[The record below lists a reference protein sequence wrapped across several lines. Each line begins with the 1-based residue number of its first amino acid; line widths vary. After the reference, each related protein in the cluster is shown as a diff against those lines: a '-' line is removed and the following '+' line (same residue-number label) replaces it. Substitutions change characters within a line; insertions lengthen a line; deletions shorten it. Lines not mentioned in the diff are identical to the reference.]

1 MVDPADIYRRS
12 FEIIRAEADLDRF
25 PEGLRGLVTRMVH
38 ACGQTDLA
46 DLVVWGGD
54 PVAVGKAAL
63 AAGRPVLVD
72 SRMAGAGIMAK
83 RLAPGSSVIH
93 TTDDPRVDERAKAI
107 GDTRSAAA
115 VDLWIPYLEDAV
127 VAIGNAPTALF
138 RLLDVIAGGAPKP
151 AVILGFPVGFVGAAE
166 SKEALISRA
175 NGVPFVTVRG
185 RRGGSPLA
193 ASAVNALLV
202 GP

>member
-25 PEGLRGLVTRMVH
+25 PEDLRGLVTRMVH

-46 DLVVWGGD
+46 DLVAWGGD
-54 PVAVGKAAL
+54 PVAAGKAAL

-83 RLAPGSSVIH
+83 RLPAGSRVIH
-93 TTDDPRVDERAKAI
+93 TTDDPRVDDRAREI

-115 VDLWIPYLEDAV
+115 VDLWIPYLNGAV

-138 RLLDVIAGGAPKP
+138 RLLDVIEGGAPKP

-166 SKEALISRA
+166 SKEALIERA

>member
-54 PVAVGKAAL
+54 PVAAGKAAL

-83 RLAPGSSVIH
+83 RLAPGSRVIH
-93 TTDDPRVDERAKAI
+93 TADDPRVDERAKAI

-115 VDLWIPYLEDAV
+115 VDLWIPYLDGAV

-138 RLLDVIAGGAPKP
+138 RLLDVIEAGAPKP